1 MNQND
6 TPLFTALENHY
17 KKRPISLHVP
27 GHKNG
32 LLLKNDQFFQ
42 GILHIDA
49 TELTG
54 LDDLHAPEGV
64 IEEAERLLAD
74 AFHASKSF
82 LLINGT
88 TVGNL
93 AMMMAT
99 LEEGDTVFIQRNCHK
114 SILNALELTKARPV
128 LLGPEYDPEWMV
140 SGGVELETIRE
151 AFECY
156 PECRAIVLTYP
167 NYYGMTYELKEIID
181 FAHRYEIP
189 VLVDEAHGAHFIGT
203 EGFPPSAVAL
213 GADVVVQS
221 AHKTLPAM
229 TMGSFLH
236 VNSQYISTEKIAHYL
251 RMLQSSSPSYPI
263 MASLDRARN
272 YIATYT
278 NRDAQYLKEQLASF
292 KRELQTLEFIKVLE
306 YPNQNG
312 DPLKLTL
319 QSNCGYTAYELQQ
332 LFEEK
337 GIYAEMADPN
347 NILFVLPLLKKDADF
362 PFADIITKLKELR
375 IQTARKRGRAHYFKK
390 KRISTLY
397 RVQSHKKVLFPIKD
411 SAGFICAETI
421 IPYPPGIPLLL
432 SGEKIT
438 VEDVKGLQFLLQ
450 SGARFQGGENL
461 EEGKITVFDKLE
473 DNDD

>member
-397 RVQSHKKVLFPIKD
+397 RVQSHKKVLFPIED